1 MTRRLVVI
9 QRNPSS
15 GSGRGRSEL
24 LRLCEE
30 LRRRGFHVR
39 MFSRRNVLDQ
49 WIRRPENAEQLRC
62 CVAAGGDGTIADLV
76 NRHPGIPLAILP
88 LGTENLLAKY
98 FGISCCGKSL
108 AQIIDQDHVC
118 VIDSVFADARRFL
131 LMLSVG
137 PDAEVVEA
145 VHATRTGR
153 ILRTRYI
160 WPTLRT
166 LLFSKTRLY
175 RVQCDDSS
183 EFHYGAHIILTNV
196 PRYGFGMP
204 FAPDALPDD
213 GLLDVRLVLGTTRWQ
228 ILWQALRLKLKLP
241 VAQSE
246 FLRLHARRVRVEAV
260 DEHPAVR
267 CQCDGDPGP
276 HLPVTVQVQNASV
289 RLVVPIATSA
299 DTRHMGWSF

>member
-1 MTRRLVVI
+1 MTKRLVVI

-15 GSGRGRSEL
+15 GSGRGRGEL
-24 LRLCEE
+24 LRLCVA
-30 LRRRGFHVR
+30 LRQRGFRVR

-49 WIRRPENAEQLRC
+49 WIRRPENAEALRC
-62 CVAAGGDGTIADLV
+62 CVAAGGDGTVADLV

-98 FGISCCGKSL
+98 FGMSCCGKSL
-108 AQIIDQDHVC
+108 ARIIDQNHVY
-118 VIDSVFADARRFL
+118 VMDSVVADARRFL

-153 ILRTRYI
+153 ILRSRYV

-166 LLFSKTRLY
+166 LLFGKTRHY
-175 RVQCDDSS
+175 RVQCDESS
-183 EFHYGAHIILTNV
+183 EFHYGSHIILTNV

-204 FAPDALPDD
+204 FAPDARPDD

-241 VAQSE
+241 VAQQE
-246 FLRLHARRVRVEAV
+246 FLRLHARRVRVEV
-260 DEHPAVR
+260 VGTPPAAR

-276 HLPVTVQVQNASV
+276 LLPVTVQVQNASV
-289 RLVVPIATSA
+289 RLVVPTS
-299 DTRHMGWSF
+299 GP